1 MGKNKNKMQKPPTKK
16 SNIIKQKKYSKDRG
30 EKEGIKNRTKK
41 NFKIWQDKEIK
52 MHYNKTKC
60 KEYGTMGTLP

>member
-41 NFKIWQDKEIK
+41 NFKI
-52 MHYNKTKC
+52 
-60 KEYGTMGTLP
+60 